1 MATSVLRRR
10 SLLVRLL
17 FVSIV
22 VALCAIAA
30 TAWLAA
36 QTTTVAIKQAQG
48 QAFADDA
55 KIYDTLVGYAAT
67 HADWS
72 QAGPVIQDLAAQT
85 GRQITLTTPDRRII
99 AGTEPLPE
107 KASAVVDPFAVDPAL
122 ASAPADRIDPRAVGP
137 FLLPAGEKQELQ
149 QAAEVVLACV
159 RGRAGS
165 GSIVE
170 AASGRPVVQGPPNA
184 AATVTSCSSASK
196 LEDPTPT
203 EAAALAQLNQLTNAC
218 LAAKGQVTADVRL
231 DRDGNPAASALIPV
245 GTRPPPG
252 FGEPANECLTTARL
266 AQLRP
271 FVAPAALLFV
281 NTPSQASAG
290 LDLSAASRWRIIG
303 VAALV
308 LLVTV
313 LASVF
318 AGVRLVRPLRAL
330 TGAAQRMKQGDGSA
344 RVKVGGSDEIA
355 QLAVAFNEMA
365 DSRAQV
371 EEQRKAMV
379 SDIAHELRTPL
390 SNIRGWLE
398 AVEDGV
404 TKPDPALIASLMEEA
419 LLLQHIVDD
428 LQDLAVADAGK
439 LRLHPEHL
447 HLADLLAQVAANQA
461 QADGVHLSVYTQ
473 GDPEL
478 NADPVRLRQAVGNLV
493 ANALRHTPAGGSV
506 TVTGRIEGEWVV
518 IDVADTGTGISPED
532 LPRVFDRFWRAEKS
546 RNRQS
551 GGSGLGL
558 AIVRK
563 LAEAHGGTVTA
574 TSTLGRGSTFA
585 LQLPYR
591 RGTGS

>member
-55 KIYDTLVGYAAT
+55 KIYDTLLGYAAT
-67 HADWS
+67 HPDWS
-72 QAGPVIQDLAAQT
+72 QAGPVIEDLAAQT

-122 ASAPADRIDPRAVGP
+122 ASGPADRIDPRAVGP
-137 FLLPAGEKQELQ
+137 FLLSTREKRQLR
-149 QAAEVVLACV
+149 ADAETVLECV
-159 RGRAGS
+159 RARAGS

-170 AASGRPVVQGPPNA
+170 TPSGRSVVQGPPTA
-184 AATVTSCSSASK
+184 SATLSSCSGAAE
-196 LEDPTPT
+196 LGAPTPT
-203 EAAALAQLNQLTNAC
+203 ETAALAQLNQLTNAC
-218 LAAKGQVTADVRL
+218 LAAKGQVKAEVRL
-231 DRDGNPAASALIPV
+231 DRDGNLVASALIPQ
-245 GTRPPPG
+245 GTRPAPG
-252 FGEPANECLTTARL
+252 YGEPANECLATARL

-371 EEQRKAMV
+371 EQQRKAMV

-404 TKPDPALIASLMEEA
+404 TTPDPALIASLMEEA
-419 LLLQHIVDD
+419 MLLQHTVDD

-439 LRLHPEHL
+439 LRLHPEHV
-447 HLADLLAQVAANQA
+447 HLADLLAQVVAANQS
-461 QADGVHLSVYTQ
+461 QADGAHLSVRTV

-478 NADPVRLRQAVGNLV
+478 DADPVRLRQAVGNLV

-506 TVTGRIEGEWVV
+506 TVSGRVDGAWVV

-546 RNRQS
+546 RNRRS

-574 TSTLGRGSTFA
+574 TSALGRGSTFTVRI
-585 LQLPYR
+585 PR
-591 RGTGS
+591 